1 MITPSI
7 RFFSPLVV
15 AVLSAFSLSAAT
27 YHVDFG
33 NGNDTA
39 DGLSPQTAWKHS
51 PGDANAT
58 DKPQTAS
65 LVPGDTI
72 LFKGG
77 VTYHGSIKLT
87 ASGASEK
94 PITLD
99 GNTAGTFGE
108 GRAIIDGGQV
118 IDQWK
123 RCQSADEAQGNPR
136 WKDIFYADLDLDI
149 SQNFNHGEVVLHRK
163 VPQNKQAPWQR
174 IILYDGDSR
183 LLPIAQSP
191 KPSDPFYPDIPG
203 DFLVSTAMISKVEG
217 ESLSSFT
224 DDKNLTGKTA
234 DFYNG
239 MFVGLH
245 GGNNHVYFAAVQKYD
260 PANHQLFFAPF
271 TAKTYPETRFAL
283 YNSVRLIE
291 LPGEWAILPT
301 QAGKTRV
308 FLLPERLENG
318 QPANIGFPV
327 LETGIAVDG
336 GASHLRIQGFLI
348 QRFAGGAGGVSV
360 TRNEPR
366 AQDVTVSN
374 CEIRFVSG
382 HAGVG
387 LNYCD
392 NITVENCYIHHCP
405 AWTTAVFIS
414 RVNDFVVRNCRLD
427 KNSGSGIRHYEAKR
441 GKIHDNAILNHY
453 GMHSSTINVY
463 EGCEDL
469 TIERNYMHNVIA
481 INRNA
486 ENIVIRQNVV
496 DSQGKAAMNIAM
508 WNSGSTGGKAIK
520 NILIENNTLI
530 NASLTANHATSV
542 FAQTGPNASPPEGIV
557 IKNNVLDRLR
567 PPLAATVENNIFMRE
582 TDPSVAG
589 SGDAVVSDAK
599 KLFLGPEK
607 GDYRRR
613 PGGPLMEAGADLP
626 PPSATWEGK

>member
-1 MITPSI
+1 MVKALISLFPPAALSLI
-7 RFFSPLVV
+7 S
-15 AVLSAFSLSAAT
+15 VLSLSAAT
-27 YHVDFG
+27 YHVDFAG
-33 NGNDTA
+33 GNDTA
-39 DGLSPQTAWKHS
+39 DGISPQTAWKHS
-51 PGDANAT
+51 PGDPNAT
-58 DKPQTAS
+58 AKPLAVA
-65 LVPGDTI
+65 LAPGDTI

-87 ASGASEK
+87 ASGAAGQ

-108 GRAIIDGGQV
+108 GRAIIDGGR
-118 IDQWK
+118 IIEQWK
-123 RCQSADEAQGNPR
+123 RCESAEEAQGNPR

-149 SQNFNHGEVVLHRK
+149 SQNFNHGEVVLHRQ
-163 VPQNKQAPWQR
+163 VPPDKQAPWQR
-174 IILYDGDSR
+174 VILYDGDSR

-203 DFLVSTAMISKVEG
+203 DFLVSSSRISTVEG
-217 ESLSSFT
+217 ESLSSFA

-234 DFYNG
+234 DFYDG

-271 TAKTYPETRFAL
+271 KATTYPETRFAL

-301 QAGKTRV
+301 QTGKTRV
-308 FLLPERLENG
+308 FLLPERLENQ

-327 LETGIAVDG
+327 FETGIAVDG

-348 QRFAGGAGGVSV
+348 QRFAGGAGGISV
-360 TRNEPR
+360 TRNNPG
-366 AQDVTVSN
+366 ANNITIAN
-374 CEIRFVSG
+374 NEIRFVSG

-387 LNYCD
+387 LNFCE
-392 NITVENCYIHHCP
+392 NVTVENCYIHHCP
-405 AWTTAVFIS
+405 AWTTGIFIS
-414 RVNDFVVRNCRLD
+414 RVNDFVVTKCRLD

-441 GKIHDNAILNHY
+441 GRIHDNAILNHY

-463 EGCEDL
+463 EGCEDV

-486 ENIVIRQNVV
+486 EKIVIRENVV
-496 DSQGKAAMNIAM
+496 DGQGKAAVIIAM
-508 WNSGSTGGKAIK
+508 WNSGKTGGTAI
-520 NILIENNTLI
+520 NNVLIENNTLI
-530 NASLTANHATSV
+530 NASLTVNHATSV
-542 FAQTGPNASPPEGIV
+542 LAQTGRNTSPPEGVV

-567 PPLAATVENNIFMRE
+567 PPLAATIENNIFMRD
-582 TDPSVAG
+582 TDPKVAG
-589 SGDAVVSDAK
+589 TDSTTVTNPEQ
-599 KLFLGPEK
+599 LFLDADK

-626 PPSATWEGK
+626 PPSKTWEGK

>member
-1 MITPSI
+1 MIKRSI
-7 RFFSPLVV
+7 RFCSPLIISL
-15 AVLSAFSLSAAT
+15 LSMFSLSAAT
-27 YHVDFG
+27 YHVDFAG
-33 NGNDTA
+33 GNDTA
-39 DGLSPQTAWKHS
+39 DGLTPQTAWKHS
-51 PGDANAT
+51 PGDPNAT
-58 DKPQTAS
+58 STPSAAS
-65 LVPGDTI
+65 LAPGDTI

-87 ASGASEK
+87 TSGAQDQ

-99 GNTAGTFGE
+99 GNTSGTYGE

-123 RCQSADEAQGNPR
+123 RCQTAADAQGNPR

-149 SQNFNHGEVVLHRK
+149 SENFNHGEVVLHRQ

-174 IILYDGDSR
+174 VILYDGDSR

-191 KPSDPFYPDIPG
+191 KPSDPFYPDIPS
-203 DFLVSTAMISKVEG
+203 DFFVSSQQIADVEG
-217 ESLSSFT
+217 ENMSFFA
-224 DDKNLTGKTA
+224 DDKNLTGRTA
-234 DFYNG
+234 DFYDG

-245 GGNNHVYFAAVQKYD
+245 GGNNHVYFATVQKYD
-260 PANHQLFFAPF
+260 PAKRELFFAPF
-271 TAKTYPETRFAL
+271 KHKIYPETRFAL

-291 LPGEWAILPT
+291 QPGEWAILPT
-301 QAGKTRV
+301 ETGKTRV
-308 FLLPERLENG
+308 YLLPERLEND

-327 LETGIAVDG
+327 FETGIAVDA

-348 QRFAGGAGGVSV
+348 QRFAGGAGGISV

-366 AQDVTVSN
+366 ASHITIAN
-374 CEIRFVSG
+374 NEIRFVSG
-382 HAGVG
+382 HAGIG

-414 RVNDFVVRNCRLD
+414 RVNDFTVKGCRLD

-441 GKIHDNAILNHY
+441 GSLTANAILNHY
-453 GMHSSTINVY
+453 GMHSSSINVY

-481 INRNA
+481 MNRNA

-496 DSQGKAAMNIAM
+496 DSQGSAAVNIAM
-508 WNSGSTGGKAIK
+508 WNSGKTGGTAI
-520 NILIENNTLI
+520 NNVLIENNTLI
-530 NASLTANHATSV
+530 NASHSVNHASSV
-542 FAQTGPNASPPEGIV
+542 FAQSGKNLSPPEGVV

-567 PPLAATVENNIFMRE
+567 PPLQATIENNIFMRE
-582 TDPSVAG
+582 TDPSLVGTG
-589 SGDAVVSDAK
+589 SELVTDPG
-599 KLFLGPEK
+599 KLFLDPEK
-607 GDYRRR
+607 GDFRRR
-613 PGGPLMEAGADLP
+613 PGGPLMEAGAEIP
-626 PPSATWEGK
+626 PPSASWEGK

>member
-1 MITPSI
+1 MIKRSI
-7 RFFSPLVV
+7 RLCSPIVV
-15 AVLSAFSLSAAT
+15 SLLSALSLSAAT
-27 YHVDFG
+27 YHVDFVG
-33 NGNDTA
+33 GNDTA
-39 DGLSPQTAWKHS
+39 DGLSPKTAWKHS
-51 PGDANAT
+51 PGDPNAT
-58 DKPQTAS
+58 DKPQSAA
-65 LVPGDTI
+65 LMPGDTI

-77 VTYHGSIKLT
+77 VTYHGSIKLAT
-87 ASGASEK
+87 SGAPDK

-108 GRAIIDGGQV
+108 GRAIIDGGKV

-123 RCQSADEAQGNPR
+123 RCQSAGEAQGNPR
-136 WKDIFYADLDLDI
+136 WKDLFYADLDLDI
-149 SQNFNHGEVVLHRK
+149 SANFNHGEVVLHRQ
-163 VPQNKQAPWQR
+163 VPPDKQAPWQR
-174 IILYDGDSR
+174 VILYDGASR

-191 KPSDPFYPDIPG
+191 KPSDSFYPDIPG
-203 DFLVSTAMISKVEG
+203 DFLVSTSRIATVEG
-217 ESLSSFT
+217 EAMSSFV

-234 DFYNG
+234 DYYDG

-271 TAKTYPETRFAL
+271 KATTYPETRFAF
-283 YNSVRLIE
+283 YNSVRLID
-291 LPGEWAILPT
+291 LPGEWAILPS

-308 FLLPERLENG
+308 YLLPDRLEND
-318 QPANIGFPV
+318 QPVNIGFPV
-327 LETGIAVDG
+327 FETGIAVDG

-360 TRNEPR
+360 TRNNPR
-366 AQDVTVSN
+366 ATNITVAN
-374 CEIRFVSG
+374 NEIRFVSG

-387 LNYCD
+387 LNFCD
-392 NITVENCYIHHCP
+392 NVTVENCYIHHCP
-405 AWTTAVFIS
+405 GWTTAIFIS
-414 RVNDFVVRNCRLD
+414 RVNDFAVTKCRLD

-469 TIERNYMHNVIA
+469 AIERNYMHNVIA

-486 ENIVIRQNVV
+486 ENIAIRQNVL
-496 DSQGKAAMNIAM
+496 DGQGKSAVNIAL
-508 WNSGSTGGKAIK
+508 WNSGKTGGTSI
-520 NILIENNTLI
+520 NNVLIEKNTLI
-530 NASLTANHATSV
+530 NASLTANHASSV
-542 FAQTGPNASPPEGIV
+542 FAQTGKNVSPPEGIV

-567 PPLAATVENNIFMRE
+567 PPLAATIENNIFMRE
-582 TDPSVAG
+582 TETSVAG
-589 SGDAVVSDAK
+589 SGSMTVTDPA
-599 KLFLGPEK
+599 KLFLDPAK

-626 PPSATWEGK
+626 PPSATWEGN